1 MIPKEITQHILHL
14 ITFCHFVFAPL
25 FWVQKKCAPC
35 PISLTYTDRLHTFL
49 WQYYILF
56 LKKSN
61 KIFLAFS
68 LLFSLIINPKKKIMT
83 KAGFSPCRLAFLFC
97 KSITYKRTPIIS
109 CHYYN
114 ISTLSACGFKNR
126 ESSILYYICFRTVCF
141 CLD

>member
-1 MIPKEITQHILHL
+1 MRRAVIQIKKKMIQRDHTTYPSSYYFLP
-14 ITFCHFVFAPL
+14 FCFCSL
-25 FWVQKKCAPC
+25 FWIQKSTPC

-68 LLFSLIINPKKKIMT
+68 LLFSLIINPKKKIIMT

-97 KSITYKRTPIIS
+97 KSITYKRTLIIS

-114 ISTLSACGFKNR
+114 ISALIAC
-126 ESSILYYICFRTVCF
+126 
-141 CLD
+141 

>member
-1 MIPKEITQHILHL
+1 MNYHPYIHYILSNKEKKMIPKEITQHILHL

-97 KSITYKRTPIIS
+97 KSITYKRTLIIS

-114 ISTLSACGFKNR
+114 ISALIAC
-126 ESSILYYICFRTVCF
+126 
-141 CLD
+141 